1 MVSVVFVKQTQKSL
15 SGLLSEELEATFPR
29 SIKNP
34 PNLLKTREATFWWW
48 FPRNFPVGKNRH
60 SGLPRICECWGRDH
74 QKRQNWLQY
83 RRKIHHH
90 IWKKKNWFRPQT
102 KSSKVLLTVLSCL
115 IMSNFWFIGHH
126 HLTLFTMKGKMLMMT
141 FEGKNL
147 SIFSHYLP
155 NGGYNYKYL
164 VLPLQ

>member
-1 MVSVVFVKQTQKSL
+1 MDFHVFVSVGAGITKNARIDFNIAERFTIT
-15 SGLLSEELEATFPR
+15 SE
-29 SIKNP
+29 
-34 PNLLKTREATFWWW
+34 
-48 FPRNFPVGKNRH
+48 
-60 SGLPRICECWGRDH
+60 
-74 QKRQNWLQY
+74 
-83 RRKIHHH
+83 RK
-90 IWKKKNWFRPQT
+90 KFWFRPQT

-155 NGGYNYKYL
+155 NGGYNSQIFSVAITIKYWA
-164 VLPLQ
+164 